1 MRAGKFRS
9 PLLSDLLSLSADLR
23 VAAMGTVSEAT
34 PRTAIEVEEA
44 NIEAALRLVPEVL
57 SLYVDQT
64 VGPNTAA
71 TREIFG
77 LLENLPANGFVKAGK
92 FFLPYG
98 LRLVDDIE
106 YIRLRSGFSYDTPDQ
121 GIEVGIEPGP
131 LSLFVAL
138 TNGTQGATENDSK
151 KQITGTAAVV
161 LQHIRVG
168 ASASRNDGV
177 GSRRDVVGG
186 FGGFN
191 LGRLTVLGEVDL
203 ILDESEAAADVEQL
217 AAYVEGNL
225 LLARGLN
232 AKVTYGFLD
241 PNREIGENAQTR
253 MRFGL
258 ATGNDGYR
266 SRTSADASVFL
277 SWCSVAQKSRC
288 VNRRAMTGENGESNL
303 CEMAHGNGDGD
314 GDRSRSASRPNWHD
328 IGHGALGGTRSND
341 TAIRGYSR

>member
-258 ATGNDGYR
+258 EAFPGQFVQLSAFYVAHQDIPQATTDI
-266 SRTSADASVFL
+266 
-277 SWCSVAQKSRC
+277 
-288 VNRRAMTGENGESNL
+288 
-303 CEMAHGNGDGD
+303 
-314 GDRSRSASRPNWHD
+314 DRVRVQMH
-328 IGHGALGGTRSND
+328 L
-341 TAIRGYSR
+341 YF